1 LSPAAEGGSFLLAE
15 DIWERVVG
23 GKQRGG
29 RVTKIGKT
37 REEEESG
44 ERERE
49 GGREGKREG
58 RR

>member
-1 LSPAAEGGSFLLAE
+1 MAE

-49 GGREGKREG
+49 GGREGKRE
-58 RR
+58 RRR